1 MVSANCYT
9 MIRFYTTTIHPRS
22 LSNELFKNYKKMT
35 NYKETFF
42 YTQQGIYKV
51 EKGKLYKI
59 IENNNKS
66 ILYNNIEGF
75 DIIELTES
83 NNKNNLIHVTSQ
95 LPCDYY
101 VQRNDVTKY
110 QLDNST
116 LVVVKTGEYF
126 TDFYIEGDSR
136 NNHITKDVISFL
148 SRLN

>member
-1 MVSANCYT
+1 

-51 EKGKLYKI
+51 EKGKLYEI

>member
-1 MVSANCYT
+1 
-9 MIRFYTTTIHPRS
+9 
-22 LSNELFKNYKKMT
+22 MT

>member
-83 NNKNNLIHVTSQ
+83 NNKNNFSIISAFLLNFFTTDSFRYILLNKKFLISSIEDEA
-95 LPCDYY
+95 LIE
-101 VQRNDVTKY
+101 
-110 QLDNST
+110 S
-116 LVVVKTGEYF
+116 F
-126 TDFYIEGDSR
+126 TVF
-136 NNHITKDVISFL
+136 FP
-148 SRLN
+148 

>member
-1 MVSANCYT
+1 MT
-9 MIRFYTTTIHPRS
+9 RFYTTTVHPRS
-22 LSNELFKNYKKMT
+22 LSNELFKNYKKM
-35 NYKETFF
+35 NSYRETFF

-66 ILYNNIEGF
+66 VLHHNIEGF
-75 DIIELTES
+75 DIVELTEVG
-83 NNKNNLIHVTSQ
+83 NKNNVIHVTSQ
-95 LPCDYY
+95 LPCDYH

-116 LVVVKTGEYF
+116 LVVIKTGEYF

-136 NNHITKDVISFL
+136 NNHVIADIVSFL
-148 SRLN
+148 SRVN

>member
-1 MVSANCYT
+1 